1 MSDLSDDELTVL
13 MIAEAGESMIAIGRW
28 KQPTE
33 SLIAK
38 GYLQSRGG
46 DNFNCIITE
55 AGRAACKEAEY
66 APYRTACMGGE
77 DAPYKEMI
85 ETGSKIGAT
94 QKAIRDFAEQA
105 AQLLA
110 KAAQAS
116 NRVTGDTP
124 EVAAEKWSGII
135 LRRALELLRGLPG
148 DSHG

>member
-1 MSDLSDDELTVL
+1 MSNLSDDELTVL
-13 MIAEAGESMIAIGRW
+13 MIAAQGESMIATGRW

-55 AGRAACKEAEY
+55 AGRAACKEAE
-66 APYRTACMGGE
+66 
-77 DAPYKEMI
+77 DAPYNEMI

-116 NRVTGDTP
+116 HQAVGDAP
-124 EVAAEKWSGII
+124 EYAAEQWSGVI
-135 LRRALELLRGLPG
+135 LRRALEILRDLPG
-148 DSHG
+148 DTHG

>member
-1 MSDLSDDELTVL
+1 MNLTDDELTVL
-13 MIAEAGESMIAIGRW
+13 MIASRGESMMAIGRW

-33 SLIAK
+33 RLIAK

-55 AGRAACKEAEY
+55 AGRAACKE
-66 APYRTACMGGE
+66 GE
-77 DAPYKEMI
+77 DAPYKAMI

-94 QKAIRDFAEQA
+94 QAAIRDFAEQA

-110 KAAQAS
+110 KAAKASHQA
-116 NRVTGDTP
+116 VGDAP
-124 EVAAEKWSGII
+124 EYAAEQWSGVI
-135 LRRALELLRGLPG
+135 LRRALEILRGLPG

>member
-1 MSDLSDDELTVL
+1 MSELSDDELTVL
-13 MIAEAGESMIAIGRW
+13 MIANAGESMMAIGRW

-55 AGRAACKEAEY
+55 AGRAACKEAE
-66 APYRTACMGGE
+66 
-77 DAPYKEMI
+77 DDYKPLVEI
-85 ETGSKIGAT
+85 GSKIGAT

-116 NRVTGDTP
+116 HQAVGDAP
-124 EVAAEKWSGII
+124 ELAAEKWSGII
-135 LRRALELLRGLPG
+135 LRRTLEILRE
-148 DSHG
+148 

>member
-13 MIAEAGESMIAIGRW
+13 MIANAGESMMAIARW

-46 DNFNCIITE
+46 DNFNCLITE
-55 AGRAACKEAEY
+55 AGRAACKEAE
-66 APYRTACMGGE
+66 
-77 DAPYKEMI
+77 DAPYKTMI

-116 NRVTGDTP
+116 HQAVGDAP
-124 EVAAEKWSGII
+124 EYAAEQWSGVI
-135 LRRALELLRGLPG
+135 LRRALEILRGLPG

>member
-13 MIAEAGESMIAIGRW
+13 MIASRGESMIAIGRW

-38 GYLQSRGG
+38 GYLQSSGG

-55 AGRAACKEAEY
+55 AGRAACKEAE
-66 APYRTACMGGE
+66 

-85 ETGSKIGAT
+85 ETGSKIGTT

-110 KAAQAS
+110 KAAHAS
-116 NRVTGDTP
+116 NRVTGDAP
-124 EVAAEKWSGII
+124 EVAAEKWAGII
-135 LRRALELLRGLPG
+135 LRRTLEILRGLPG